1 MKRKKCALT
10 NQGELAH
17 LDALA
22 LANLIQQKA
31 ISPKELLLATIERI
45 EALDHKI
52 GAISISDFEAA
63 FKRAENIDS
72 GLPFAGIP
80 LLLKDGTDFG
90 NVIRPHGSRF
100 FKNYQSKGKSPIV
113 NKYEALGFNFIG
125 YSKTPEFNNTASST
139 EPLMSSP
146 CRNPWNLA
154 KSVGASSGGAAA
166 AIAAGYVPLAHGTDG
181 GGSLRIPASACGLF
195 GLAPSQYRMLSGQ
208 LDGGHNLFTRHH
220 VLSRSVRDSATL
232 FYYTQNKHTAAALP
246 PLPLIQQSNKKRL
259 KIGLMDKG
267 ALHLPLHPSVQEGLE
282 KSTKLLQSLG
292 HIVEPFTFDIDG
304 VQFFKSYFILFGE
317 KMKLLI
323 KAVEQSTGQ
332 KAEASKL
339 LEPWTIKM
347 ARNLEQYTA
356 TDKQN
361 ALAYITQLKR
371 EVSAVFLN
379 YDLLMSPVMAMMPP
393 DIGDLKLDQP
403 YICRIHR
410 TGKSFI

>member
-1 MKRKKCALT
+1 
-10 NQGELAH
+10 
-17 LDALA
+17 
-22 LANLIQQKA
+22 
-31 ISPKELLLATIERI
+31 
-45 EALDHKI
+45 
-52 GAISISDFEAA
+52 
-63 FKRAENIDS
+63 
-72 GLPFAGIP
+72 
-80 LLLKDGTDFG
+80 
-90 NVIRPHGSRF
+90 
-100 FKNYQSKGKSPIV
+100 
-113 NKYEALGFNFIG
+113 
-125 YSKTPEFNNTASST
+125 
-139 EPLMSSP
+139 
-146 CRNPWNLA
+146 
-154 KSVGASSGGAAA
+154 
-166 AIAAGYVPLAHGTDG
+166 
-181 GGSLRIPASACGLF
+181 
-195 GLAPSQYRMLSGQ
+195 
-208 LDGGHNLFTRHH
+208 
-220 VLSRSVRDSATL
+220 
-232 FYYTQNKHTAAALP
+232 
-246 PLPLIQQSNKKRL
+246 
-259 KIGLMDKG
+259 MDKG

-403 YICRIHR
+403 YTALYEKNISYMEYTALQNMSSSTAMSIPLYWTAENMPIGIHFAASIGQENR
-410 TGKSFI
+410 LFELAFELEAAQPWKDKRPVLD